1 MIIEIDPRV
10 DIVFHNLF
18 GSLEHPR
25 LSMSLVNSLLG
36 RVHLP
41 KAVELKVENPFQL
54 ALYTKQKESE
64 LDILYRDEANRQVQL
79 EMQIRWHE
87 GLPQRML
94 HNWTQLYQR
103 QLLAGQEYHEH
114 VPALAVWIL
123 DEPLFNDGRWL
134 HLFRCRDEESDL
146 ILHGDQGIITI
157 ELPTWQTWF
166 KAEKES
172 ILEPFNSWLYFL
184 TNAKGADQDALL
196 SQLVDPEFK
205 EAVIVM
211 KGYTTEQK
219 LRHAY
224 DMRENYKRLV
234 NTYIYTGY
242 KKGKDEGIELGV
254 EKGIELGVDKGE
266 QKERLKLAGKLK
278 AKGMSDE
285 EIMEITGVT
294 PEDLAGL

>member
-1 MIIEIDPRV
+1 MRRVLEKQRAFSTPCDPRV

-25 LSMSLVNSLLG
+25 LTMSLVNSLLG
-36 RVHLP
+36 RLCLP
-41 KAVELKVENPFQL
+41 KAVELTVENPFQV
-54 ALYTKQKESE
+54 ALYNKQKESE

-114 VPALAVWIL
+114 VPALAVCIL

-146 ILHGDQGIITI
+146 VLHGDQGIITI
-157 ELPTWQTWF
+157 ELPIWQKWF
-166 KAEKES
+166 KAGKES
-172 ILEPFNSWLYFL
+172 ILELFNRWLYFL

-196 SQLVDPEFK
+196 SHPRG
-205 EAVIVM
+205 A
-211 KGYTTEQK
+211 
-219 LRHAY
+219 
-224 DMRENYKRLV
+224 
-234 NTYIYTGY
+234 
-242 KKGKDEGIELGV
+242 ELSPGPV
-254 EKGIELGVDKGE
+254 AHRG
-266 QKERLKLAGKLK
+266 
-278 AKGMSDE
+278 
-285 EIMEITGVT
+285 
-294 PEDLAGL
+294 

>member
-25 LSMSLVNSLLG
+25 LTMSLVNSLLG

-54 ALYTKQKESE
+54 ALFAKQKESE

-103 QLLAGQEYHEH
+103 QLTEGQEYHEH
-114 VPALAVWIL
+114 VAAISVWIL
-123 DEPLFNDGRWL
+123 DETLFRDDKWL
-134 HLFRCRDEESDL
+134 HVFRCRDVDSGL
-146 ILHGDQGIITI
+146 VLHDDQCIITI
-157 ELPTWQTWF
+157 ELRTWQKWL
-166 KAEKES
+166 ASGKES
-172 ILEPFNSWLYFL
+172 IFDLLNRWLFFL
-184 TNAKGADQDALL
+184 TNAKGTDQETLL
-196 SQLVDPEFK
+196 RQLVDPEFK
-205 EAVIVM
+205 EAVNVIE
-211 KGYTTEQK
+211 GYTKDQK
-219 LRHAY
+219 QRHAY

-234 NTYIYTGY
+234 NSYIYTGY
-242 KKGKDEGIELGV
+242 KQGEEKGMEKGKHQ
-254 EKGIELGVDKGE
+254 EKLE
-266 QKERLKLAGKLK
+266 LAGKLK
-278 AKGMSDE
+278 E
-285 EIMEITGVT
+285 EGLSEDVIIRITGLT
-294 PEDLAGL
+294 PEDLACL